1 MGSYDRSP
9 DASIILEMTDT
20 TNKTGDEVAT
30 ELGISAQTLLNWT
43 KEFATFLSTPSA
55 SADGMRRYTSDD
67 GAVLKHIKEHLT
79 AGLTFEETAEEL
91 KNAGYADGVEQETPQ
106 SAIAV
111 SSAQQG
117 FGVLTDTLRAMIE
130 NQQTIQNSL
139 QVNRNLL
146 GVIIQDNFNLKEENA
161 KLRERMLKQEQ
172 ELSELKRRD
181 SDYRLY
187 LEQRLNHMEG
197 ALRAEASK
205 SIWQRLFG
213 G

>member
-1 MGSYDRSP
+1 MP
-9 DASIILEMTDT
+9 D
-20 TNKTGDEVAT
+20 TNFKTSADVAN
-30 ELGISAQTLLNWT
+30 ELAVAPQTLKNWT
-43 KEFATFLSTPSA
+43 KEFEPFLSASGA
-55 SADGMRRYTSDD
+55 SADGARRFTAEDVV
-67 GAVLKHIKEHLT
+67 VLKQVKDHLA
-79 AGLTFEETAEEL
+79 AGLTFEETIEEL
-91 KNAGYADGVEQETPQ
+91 RNAGYADGLEGETSP
-106 SAIAV
+106 SALAV

-117 FGVLTDTLRAMIE
+117 FAVLTDTLRAMIE

-161 KLRERMLKQEQ
+161 KLRERMLKLEQ
-172 ELSELKRRD
+172 ELAEVKKRD

-187 LEQRLNHMEG
+187 LEQRLTRMDA

-205 SIWQRLFG
+205 SIWQHLFG

>member
-1 MGSYDRSP
+1 
-9 DASIILEMTDT
+9 MTDT
-20 TNKTGDEVAT
+20 INKTGAEIAA
-30 ELGISAQTLLNWT
+30 ELAISAQTLKNWT
-43 KEFATFLSTPSA
+43 KEFAAFLSVPPA
-55 SADGMRRYTSDD
+55 SADGLRRYTTDD
-67 GAVLKHIKEHLT
+67 GAVLKQIKDHLA

-91 KNAGYADGVEQETPQ
+91 RNAGYADEVESEPPP
-106 SAIAV
+106 SAMAV
-111 SSAQQG
+111 TSAQQG

-187 LEQRLNHMEG
+187 LEQRLNHLEG
-197 ALRAEASK
+197 ALRAETSK
-205 SIWQRLFG
+205 GLWQRLFG

>member
-1 MGSYDRSP
+1 
-9 DASIILEMTDT
+9 MTDT
-20 TNKTGDEVAT
+20 TNKTAAEIAA
-30 ELGISAQTLLNWT
+30 ELTISAQTLKNWT
-43 KEFATFLSTPSA
+43 KEFAAFLSEPAA
-55 SADGMRRYTSDD
+55 SADGLRRYTSDD
-67 GAVLKHIKEHLT
+67 GTVLKHIKEHLA

-91 KNAGYADGVEQETPQ
+91 KNAGYADGVEGEQPE
-106 SAIAV
+106 SALAV
-111 SSAQQG
+111 TSAQQG
-117 FGVLTDTLRAMIE
+117 FSVLTDTLRAMIE

-172 ELSELKRRD
+172 DLSELKRRD

-187 LEQRLNHMEG
+187 LEQRINHLEG

-205 SIWQRLFG
+205 GLWQRLFG